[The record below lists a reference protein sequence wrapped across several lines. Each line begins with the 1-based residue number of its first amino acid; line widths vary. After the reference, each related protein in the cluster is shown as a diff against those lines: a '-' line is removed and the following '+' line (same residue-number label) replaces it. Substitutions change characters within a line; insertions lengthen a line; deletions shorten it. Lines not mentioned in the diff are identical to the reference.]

1 VNYYNEHDPRA
12 AGWLRALI
20 AAGHLPAGTV
30 DTRSIADVL
39 PADLAGFT
47 QCHFFAGIGGWS
59 YALALAGWPADRPV
73 WTGSCPCQPYSAA
86 GKGLGDADPR
96 NLWPAFFNLLRQCR
110 PECVF
115 GEQVASAIGHGWL
128 DVICADLEAENYA
141 CGSVVLG
148 AHSLGARHQRQRLYW
163 VADATSARYPRAGD
177 VPSVDIDRAN
187 PMSQRRQSF
196 NESAGSCATAPMANS
211 EHDDRRPDQPG
222 RGPQSRAADGR
233 AGGLLLPGEP
243 RLERHPR
250 HGDHGHQPGRL
261 DPQPHRPTSP
271 PSGNGLPV
279 GHPASGGRGVVGDAP
294 LARGGGH
301 PDRASGAGF
310 AAWDN
315 FTLLPCRDGKTRR
328 IESGTFPLAHGVPG
342 RVGLLRGYGNAIV
355 PQVAATFITTF
366 LSPVP

>member
-1 VNYYNEHDPRA
+1 MNYYNEHDPRA

-39 PADLAGFT
+39 PGDLDGFT

-128 DVICADLEAENYA
+128 DGICADLEAENYA

-148 AHSLGARHQRQRLYW
+148 AHSLGAPHQRQRLYW
-163 VADATSARYPRAGD
+163 VADAQPA
-177 VPSVDIDRAN
+177 
-187 PMSQRRQSF
+187 QRRTELQ
-196 NESAGSCATAPMANS
+196 EHAHLHRRDGLGRGGVAAPLADAQ
-211 EHDDRRPDQPG
+211 HDDRRPDQPR

-233 AGGLLLPGEP
+233 AVGLVLPGEP

-261 DPQPHRPTSP
+261 DPQPHRPTPP
-271 PSGNGLPV
+271 PSGAGLPV
-279 GHPASGGRGVVGDAP
+279 GDAPSGRRGVVGDAP
-294 LARGGGH
+294 LARSSGH

-310 AAWDN
+310 AAWDS
-315 FTLLPCRDGKTRR
+315 FDILPCRDGKTRR
-328 IESGTFPLAHGVPG
+328 IESGTFPLAHGVPS